1 MALSNVKSSEYKAAG
16 GRAWHKTKSRSSVT
30 MVGPV
35 PAWVTGKRFKSAK
48 KADEYTLTK
57 AAIRETIAAGYDES
71 LVTVV
76 KSGKSGE
83 KAKRKGK
90 GKKMW

>member
-1 MALSNVKSSEYKAAG
+1 
-16 GRAWHKTKSRSSVT
+16 
-30 MVGPV
+30 
-35 PAWVTGKRFKSAK
+35 
-48 KADEYTLTK
+48 LTK